1 MNTSPGRPMWGTE
14 VRGVLA
20 IAAVI
25 VAIAVIWTR
34 IENRTTDT
42 ETAVTTSTTT
52 TTTTS
57 VPATTTTSRE
67 QAELAVCER
76 SRTFVDAVDAL
87 PDEAGDGELA
97 GLALEFWGD
106 LLELAPPETATEIIA
121 VVHYYEDYMETGTP
135 FEFDTRRI
143 ILEGDKEKLELL
155 LTRPAPG
162 LEAARGVIA
171 LSCGIDVP
179 DKPAM
184 SARSFTD
191 LERRLLGRTVDE

>member
-1 MNTSPGRPMWGTE
+1 MWGTE

-25 VAIAVIWTR
+25 VAIAVIWAR
-34 IENRTTDT
+34 IENRTTDLD
-42 ETAVTTSTTT
+42 TAVTTTTTT

-57 VPATTTTSRE
+57 VPATTTTSRA

-76 SRTFVDAVDAL
+76 SQTFVDAVDAL
-87 PDEAGDGELA
+87 SDEAGDGELA
-97 GLALEFWGD
+97 GLALEFWRD
-106 LLELAPPETATEIIA
+106 VLEVAPPEIATEIVA
-121 VVHYYEDYMETGTP
+121 VVHYYEDYLETGTP
-135 FEFDTRRI
+135 FDFDTPRI

-179 DKPAM
+179 DKPTM
-184 SARSFTD
+184 SSRSFTD